1 MDTIVGIDLGTTN
14 SEVALVRDGQPVV
27 FEDNGDPILP
37 SFVGLSE
44 DGRLLVGQA
53 AKNQWVLAPERTI
66 KSIKRKMGQDVK
78 VKLGDQEYR
87 PQEISA
93 MILKALRD
101 RAAARLGAPVD
112 KAVITVPA
120 YFNDAQR
127 QATREAGELA
137 GLEVVR
143 ILNEPTAAS
152 LTYDPTHR
160 EMRRMLVYD
169 LGGGTF
175 DVSIVQSQEGVVE
188 VLASHG
194 DTQLGGDDFDE
205 LLLNL
210 VCDRFQQEHG
220 VDLRANLVP
229 RSRVL
234 RAVEAAKRQLSF
246 HPFARIEEEFIAE
259 KDGQALHLNME
270 LTRDEFETLIQPL
283 LDRTMDCVQRALDDA
298 NLIASSIEKVVLV
311 GGSTRT
317 PLIGKL
323 LEERLGQPAHQEV
336 NPDLCVAM
344 GAAIQAAIIAGSD
357 VGSVLVDITPHS
369 LGIKCLDSQRG
380 FPFEFHFAPIIHRN
394 TPLPTSRS
402 EVFYTYH
409 DNQTEVEIDVYQGE
423 SEDVRHNHRVGS
435 FMVQGLSRAPAGNPI
450 VVQLDLNLDGIL
462 KVSARERA
470 TGLQKHIVIENALAR
485 FERDER
491 DQARERLEQLWSLPG
506 GDAAFDEEDVEVV
519 DDETNGSSAA
529 VEDETPSLVPSPRE
543 GQREAVQARALL
555 EKAERL
561 MERVQP
567 EDRAEVERL
576 MTRVRT
582 TLTDRQWDK
591 LTPACNELADTLFY
605 LEDN

>member
-1 MDTIVGIDLGTTN
+1 MEPIVGIDLGTTN
-14 SEVALVRDGQPVV
+14 SEIALVRDSQPLV

-44 DGRLLVGQA
+44 DGRLLVGTA

-101 RAAARLGAPVD
+101 RASTQLGVPVN

-152 LTYDPTHR
+152 LTYDPSQR
-160 EMRRMLVYD
+160 ELQRLLVYD

-175 DVSIVQSQEGVVE
+175 DVSIVQAQEGVVE

-194 DTQLGGDDFDE
+194 DTQLGGDDFDD

-210 VCDRFQQEHG
+210 VCDRFQQEHS
-220 VDLRANLVP
+220 VDLRTNLVS

-234 RAVEAAKRQLSF
+234 RAVEAAKRHLSY

-259 KDGQALHLNME
+259 KNGQALHLDME
-270 LTRDEFETLIQPL
+270 LSREEYETLIQPL

-298 NLIASSIEKVVLV
+298 NLIASAIDKVVLV
-311 GGSTRT
+311 GGATRT
-317 PLIGKL
+317 PLIGQM
-323 LEERLGQPAHQEV
+323 LEDRLGQPAHQEV

-344 GAAIQAAIIAGSD
+344 GAAIQAAIIDGAE

-369 LGIKCLDSQRG
+369 LGIKCVDSHHG
-380 FPFEFHFAPIIHRN
+380 FPFEYHFAPIIHRN
-394 TPLPTSRS
+394 SPLPASRS
-402 EVFYTYH
+402 ELFYTFH

-423 SEDVRHNHRVGS
+423 SEDVRRNHRVGR
-435 FMVQGLSRAPAGNPI
+435 FMVQGLSRVPSGNPI

-470 TGLQKHIVIENALAR
+470 TGLQKQVVIENALAR
-485 FERDER
+485 FEREER
-491 DQARERLEQLWSLPG
+491 EQARERLEQLWSLPG
-506 GDAAFDEEDVEVV
+506 GTDGERDDDEEV
-519 DDETNGSSAA
+519 NGFAPEA
-529 VEDETPSLVPSPRE
+529 EEEQLPSLVPGPRE

-561 MERVQP
+561 LDRTQP
-567 EDRAEVERL
+567 EDRVEVERL
-576 MTRVRT
+576 MTKVRT
-582 TLTDRQWDK
+582 ALTDRQWSR
-591 LTPACNELADTLFY
+591 LTAACNELADTLFY
-605 LEDN
+605 LEDI